1 MSEKRPIHPG
11 EILAEDVLAE
21 IGMSGRQLSAVL
33 GASPNRISGI
43 PNCSKPRLRAS

>member
-21 IGMSGRQLSAVL
+21 LSMSGRQMSVAL
-33 GASPNRISGI
+33 GVSTNRISGLT
-43 PNCSKPRLRAS
+43 NCSKPRLRAA